1 MSGWSEIELG
11 DARQKLSSWKGS
23 KFNLLV
29 TSPPY
34 CGVTNYRLDNWIRLW
49 LLGDLPLPD
58 NKSSE
63 KYADRE
69 SYRSMLMDV
78 FSSAKMSMTE
88 SATVL
93 VRTDSRLF
101 TRDVTAATLRALWP
115 DHRMLAKS
123 ERPEKPRPSSSVTG
137 RKNPVRPTCF
147 FFLREIADDRQ
158 DYGLVRDHE
167 MASVP
172 AAFSTSGERSDQAL
186 AVRA

>member
-123 ERPEKPRPSSSVTG
+123 ERPEKTQTQLFGDRTEKPGETDMLLLPPGDRRRPSG
-137 RKNPVRPTCF
+137 
-147 FFLREIADDRQ
+147 
-158 DYGLVRDHE
+158 YGLVRDHE